1 MDLSQAR
8 TRFTLGFVI
17 GLDEVKDNKDWL
29 KQYLTA
35 NGLSSAKVI
44 RNEQGIE
51 EPERSRRVEFKVRP
65 DADSR
70 IATILDQVL

>member
-1 MDLSQAR
+1 MS
-8 TRFTLGFVI
+8 
-17 GLDEVKDNKDWL
+17 LDEVKQDKDWL

-44 RNEQGIE
+44 RDEQGNE
-51 EPERSRRVEFKVRP
+51 DKERSRRVEFKVRT